1 MTGVCHVLRA
11 RGADEAVPAPK
22 RSAFST
28 MITVAF
34 GTLIPTSITVVDT
47 RTWSFILCKCSHDL
61 VFFCLFHPPMK
72 RSDPGS
78 CHPSHFAEA
87 AHSQEHS
94 LHPLLA
100 LFYHRTNHIAL
111 SSFGDLLLHEAV
123 SSRSVTGIHHTV
135 LDWQTVCRKF
145 INHRNIQI
153 SI

>member
-1 MTGVCHVLRA
+1 MSATSYAPAELMKLRQ
-11 RGADEAVPAPK
+11 PK
-22 RSAFST
+22 TLSILHHDHRS
-28 MITVAF
+28 IRH
-34 GTLIPTSITVVDT
+34 IDT
-47 RTWSFILCKCSHDL
+47 NLDNCCRHQDLDLILCKCSHDL

-72 RSDPGS
+72 RSDPDLVTHLTLQKLRIVKNIL
-78 CHPSHFAEA
+78 CIHC
-87 AHSQEHS
+87 
-94 LHPLLA
+94 LA

-111 SSFGDLLLHEAV
+111 SSFGDLLLHKAV